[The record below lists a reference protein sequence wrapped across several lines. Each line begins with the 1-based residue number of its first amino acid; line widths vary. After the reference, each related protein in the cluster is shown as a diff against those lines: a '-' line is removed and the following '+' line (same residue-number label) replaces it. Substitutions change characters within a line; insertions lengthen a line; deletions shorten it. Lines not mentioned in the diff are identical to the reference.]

1 MENTSSEETAES
13 QQSQRNRQMSDYF
26 MKKTYQD
33 VIAPFLTNQLCPLI
47 EQAMADDLSQFSVK
61 RKVSS
66 QYIKTLL
73 ATCVQSVSDRV
84 FKPGWIVACLQDKCK
99 DLFAED

>member
-1 MENTSSEETAES
+1 
-13 QQSQRNRQMSDYF
+13 

-33 VIAPFLTNQLCPLI
+33 VIAPFLTKQLCPLI
-47 EQAMADDLSQFSVK
+47 EQAMAEDLSQFSVK

-99 DLFAED
+99 DLYAEDKDS